1 MTLLRCVAINYV
13 FSTIAEQIT
22 LNALRSFYC
31 LYQEDR
37 LTIINFSLHIA
48 SIFSI
53 ANDVSRGMPCLPR
66 GTGSCI
72 FPKGLH
78 LSFDCSQTKAHSQSF
93 PFFVVGDVK
102 INVG

>member
-1 MTLLRCVAINYV
+1 MTLLRCVAITV
-13 FSTIAEQIT
+13 FSTIAEQNT

-37 LTIINFSLHIA
+37 LTIIIFLLHIA

-53 ANDVSRGMPCLPR
+53 VNHDVSCGTPCLPR

-72 FPKGLH
+72 FSKGLH
-78 LSFDCSQTKAHSQSF
+78 LSSTC
-93 PFFVVGDVK
+93 
-102 INVG
+102 N